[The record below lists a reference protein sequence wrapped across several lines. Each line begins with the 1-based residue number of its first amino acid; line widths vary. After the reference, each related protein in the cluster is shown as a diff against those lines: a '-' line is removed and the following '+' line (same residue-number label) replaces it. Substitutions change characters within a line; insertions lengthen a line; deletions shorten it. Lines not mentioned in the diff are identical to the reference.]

1 MDKNQQLRALQHAW
15 AGCKA
20 CSLCEE
26 RNNVVFGAGNPN
38 AQVLV
43 IGEAPGENEDR
54 HGLPFVGQAGQIL
67 HQFLGDVSAR
77 QDVIQAYTEVTTK
90 KQSET
95 AIHQAKGRLLDLL
108 LSEFYFTNIVMCR
121 PPENRDPI
129 PKESAACRPRL
140 LEQIYIVDPIFIVAA
155 GRIAAE
161 ALIGKKVSITQ
172 SRGEMM
178 DLPFEGRGVS
188 YRYPVMPVLHPSYI
202 MRRNDYKQAG
212 GEAEKTRDD
221 FLRVMRLI
229 DEFNVHHY
237 GMPRPALR
245 PLPIAVERRRRR

>member
-1 MDKNQQLRALQHAW
+1 MNKTQQLRALQQAW

-26 RNNVVFGAGNPN
+26 RNTVVFGAGSPD
-38 AQVLV
+38 AQVMI

-77 QDVIQAYTEVTTK
+77 EDVAQAYINVTSK
-90 KQSET
+90 KQSEA
-95 AIHQAKGRLLDLL
+95 AIFQAKSQLLDLL
-108 LSEFYFTNIVMCR
+108 LAEYYFTNVVSCR
-121 PPENRDPI
+121 PPENRDPL
-129 PKESAACRPRL
+129 PKEAAACRPRL
-140 LEQIYIVDPIFIVAA
+140 LEQIYLIDPVFIVAA

-161 ALIGKKVSITQ
+161 ALIGKKVGITQ
-172 SRGEMM
+172 SRGEIL
-178 DLPFEGRGVS
+178 DLSFEGRGVTF
-188 YRYPVMPVLHPSYI
+188 RYSMMPVLHPSYI

-221 FLRVMRLI
+221 FLRVMRLV
-229 DEFNVHHY
+229 DEFNLNHY
-237 GMPRPALR
+237 GMPRPNLR
-245 PLPIAVERRRRR
+245 PQPIAVGRRRR

>member
-1 MDKNQQLRALQHAW
+1 MQKIQQLRALQQAW

-26 RNNVVFGAGNPN
+26 RNNVVFGAGAED
-38 AQVLV
+38 AQVLI

-77 QDVIQAYTEVTTK
+77 QEVIQAYTDVTAK
-90 KQSET
+90 KQSEA
-95 AIHQAKGRLLDLL
+95 AIFQAKGRLLDLL
-108 LSEFYFTNIVMCR
+108 LQEFYFTNIVMCR

-140 LEQIYIVDPIFIVAA
+140 LEQIYLIDPVIIVAA

-161 ALIGKKVSITQ
+161 ALLGKKVSITQ
-172 SRGEMM
+172 SRGELL
-178 DLPFEGRGVS
+178 DLSFEGRGVT

-221 FLRVMRLI
+221 FLRVMRLV
-229 DEFNVHHY
+229 DEFNLNHY

-245 PLPIAVERRRRR
+245 PLSVAAERRRRR